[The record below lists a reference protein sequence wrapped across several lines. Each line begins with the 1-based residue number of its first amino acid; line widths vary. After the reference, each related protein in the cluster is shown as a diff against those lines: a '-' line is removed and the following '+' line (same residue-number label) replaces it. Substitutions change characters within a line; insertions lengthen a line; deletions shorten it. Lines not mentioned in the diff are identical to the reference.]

1 MSTEEIV
8 KITSFIVCNYKSET
22 IVFYSVFVYV
32 CVGFFSCGVFGVGGE
47 IVESLGYNG

>member
-1 MSTEEIV
+1 MDMSTEEIV

-32 CVGFFSCGVFGVGGE
+32 CVWDFLAVEFSGWEGR
-47 IVESLGYNG
+47 

>member
-1 MSTEEIV
+1 MDMSTEEIV

-32 CVGFFSCGVFGVGGE
+32 CGGDFLA
-47 IVESLGYNG
+47 VEFLGWGGDS